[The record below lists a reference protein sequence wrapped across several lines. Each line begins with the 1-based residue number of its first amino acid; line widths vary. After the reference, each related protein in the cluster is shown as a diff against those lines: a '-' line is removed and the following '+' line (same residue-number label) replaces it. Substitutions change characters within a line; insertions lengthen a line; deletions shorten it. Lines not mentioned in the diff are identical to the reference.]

1 MNGENAKRN
10 ITKEHFKGMN
20 VIHHLEVAANTE
32 NV

>member
-10 ITKEHFKGMN
+10 IIKEHFKEMN
-20 VIHHLEVAANTE
+20 VIHHLEVVANTE